1 MTFILGHTLTVHMVL
16 SLGSISYHTVIAS
29 SHEQFV
35 FLSGSKL
42 YFFLKK
48 YTSLTKYF
56 FKSLSNWSRCLYFY
70 STKVY
75 PRYVFLDKRVVI
87 YLLIHI
93 KFLYKVKENSSRF
106 HISPFYRNHILSV
119 IYCF

>member
-1 MTFILGHTLTVHMVL
+1 MFSGPLEKIPILVYIILGQST
-16 SLGSISYHTVIAS
+16 SLGHSVTGHAVYISTSI
-29 SHEQFV
+29 
-35 FLSGSKL
+35 
-42 YFFLKK
+42 
-48 YTSLTKYF
+48 
-56 FKSLSNWSRCLYFY
+56 

-119 IYCF
+119 MLYCF